1 MAHPRTSSHSSN
13 TPAVL
18 AASQLSHDRGG
29 RPVLDNIS
37 LTVGPQSRIG
47 VIGPNGVGKSTLLQ
61 LLAGLERPDSGTITV
76 DPPGATV
83 GYLAQEHERRDGETV
98 RDALARRTGVL
109 DAEHELMAAASDLA
123 SNSVSAND
131 RYGRALE
138 RYESLGADTFD
149 ARLATVLAEF
159 ELRPELANSETAT
172 LSGGQEAKVA
182 LAAIELSRFDI
193 VLLDEPTN
201 DLDFDGLAR
210 LEAWVAQRSGG
221 TVIVSHDREFLERTV
236 ETVFE
241 IDEHSR
247 TARSFAG
254 GWAGYQS
261 ERANAERRA
270 QERFEEYQRTRDQ
283 LSSRA
288 ERQRQWADV
297 GVRKEIKNPRDHD
310 KAQRDFRI
318 NRTENLAHK
327 ARQTERAIENLE
339 VVEKPF
345 DGWDLRF
352 SISEARRSGN
362 VVVQLVG
369 AVVAR
374 PNFQLGPVDL
384 EINWGDRMALIGT
397 NGSGKSTLVAALL
410 GSVALTSGTRRMG
423 PSVVTGVL
431 GQDRRALGADH
442 DLASYVQE
450 RSGLTKSETRTV
462 LAKFG
467 LGAEQVTR
475 RTESLSPGERTRAE
489 LAIFQ
494 ARGVNF
500 LVLDE
505 PTNHLDLPAIEQ
517 LESAL
522 RDFAGTLLLVTHDR
536 RLLDA
541 VAITR
546 SVELRDGVATEQR

>member
-1 MAHPRTSSHSSN
+1 MSHPRSSSHSSS
-13 TPAVL
+13 TLAVL
-18 AASQLSHDRGG
+18 NASHLTHDRGG
-29 RPVLDNIS
+29 RPVLADVS
-37 LTVGPQSRIG
+37 LTVGPSSRIG
-47 VIGPNGVGKSTLLQ
+47 VIGPNGVGKSTLLH
-61 LLAGLERPDSGTITV
+61 LLAGLERPDRGTITV

-83 GYLAQEHERRDGETV
+83 GYLAQEHERRDDETV
-98 RDALARRTGVL
+98 RDALARRTGVA
-109 DAEHELMAAASDLA
+109 DAERELMAAANDLA
-123 SNSVSAND
+123 TNTSSAND
-131 RYGRALE
+131 RYETALA

-149 ARLATVLAEF
+149 ARMATVLREF
-159 ELRPELANSETAT
+159 ELSADLATSATST

-182 LAAIELSRFDI
+182 LAAIELSRFDV

-210 LEAWVAQRSGG
+210 LEAWVHQRHGG

-236 ETVFE
+236 DTVLE
-241 IDEHSR
+241 IDEHAR
-247 TARSFAG
+247 TARAFAG
-254 GWAGYQS
+254 GWSGYQS
-261 ERANAERRA
+261 ERANEERLAR
-270 QERFEEYQRTRDQ
+270 ERFDEYQRTREQ
-283 LSSRA
+283 LANRA
-288 ERQRQWADV
+288 QRQRQWADV
-297 GVRKEIKNPRDHD
+297 GVRKEVKNPRDHD

-327 ARQTERAIENLE
+327 ARQTERAMENLE
-339 VVEKPF
+339 VVDKPF
-345 DGWDLRF
+345 EGWDLRF
-352 SISEARRSGN
+352 SIATAGRSGQD
-362 VVVQLVG
+362 VVQLVAG
-369 AVVAR
+369 VVTR
-374 PNFQLGPVDL
+374 GPFQLGPVDL
-384 EINWGDRMALIGT
+384 EIAWGDRVAIVGV
-397 NGSGKSTLVAALL
+397 NGSGKSTLVSALL
-410 GSVALTSGTRRMG
+410 GTIALSSGTRRVG

-431 GQDRRALGADH
+431 GQDRRALGAEH
-442 DLASYVQE
+442 DLARYVQE
-450 RSGLTKSETRTV
+450 RSGLTIAETRTV

-475 RTESLSPGERTRAE
+475 PTKSLSPGERTRAE

-522 RDFAGTLLLVTHDR
+522 RDFAGTLVLVTHDR

-546 SVELRDGVATEQR
+546 TIEVSDGVVTERH

>member
-1 MAHPRTSSHSSN
+1 MPHPRTSSRSSN
-13 TPAVL
+13 TLAVL
-18 AASQLSHDRGG
+18 NASQLSHDRGG
-29 RPVLDNIS
+29 RPVLDSVS
-37 LTVGPQSRIG
+37 LTVGPESRIG

-61 LLAGLERPDSGTITV
+61 LLAGLEQPDSGTITL

-83 GYLAQEHERRDGETV
+83 GYLAQEHERRSGETV
-98 RDALARRTGVL
+98 RDVLARRTGVL
-109 DAEHELMAAASDLA
+109 DAETELMAAASDLT
-123 SNSVSAND
+123 SNSPNVND
-131 RYGRALE
+131 RYERALA
-138 RYESLGADTFD
+138 RYESLGADTFN
-149 ARLATVLAEF
+149 ARMATVLREF
-159 ELRPELANSETAT
+159 KLRPELASSETSA

-201 DLDFDGLAR
+201 DLDFDGLRR
-210 LEAWVAQRSGG
+210 LEGWVRQRAGG

-236 ETVFE
+236 ETVLQ

-254 GWAGYQS
+254 GWAGYLS
-261 ERANAERRA
+261 ERVNAERLAR
-270 QERFEEYQRTRDQ
+270 ERFDEYQRTRHQ

-297 GVRKEIKNPRDHD
+297 GVRKEVKNPRDHD

-327 ARQTERAIENLE
+327 ARQTERAMENLE
-339 VVEKPF
+339 VLEKPF
-345 DGWDLRF
+345 EGWDLRF

-362 VVVQLVG
+362 VVVELVD
-369 AVVAR
+369 AVVTR
-374 PNFQLGPVDL
+374 SNFQLGPVDL
-384 EINWGDRMALIGT
+384 EINWGDRMALTGS
-397 NGSGKSTLVAALL
+397 NGSGKSTLVSALL
-410 GSVALTSGTRRMG
+410 GTVELARGARRVG

-431 GQDRRALGADH
+431 GQDRRALSAEH
-442 DLASYVQE
+442 DLARYVQE

-467 LGAEQVTR
+467 LGAQQVTR
-475 RTESLSPGERTRAE
+475 PTQLLSPGERTRAE

-517 LESAL
+517 LEGAL
-522 RDFAGTLLLVTHDR
+522 GDFAGTLLLVTHDR

-546 SVELRDGVATEQR
+546 SIELKDGVANERR